1 MDQLGKCLPS
11 TPEDMSLIPR
21 IQLHKMFLVLQA
33 CELSVW
39 EVESRRSLRLP
50 DLVWKASCRLKRDL
64 ISKNKVDKD

>member
-1 MDQLGKCLPS
+1 MDQLVKCLPS

-39 EVESRRSLRLP
+39 EVSQGDP
-50 DLVWKASCRLKRDL
+50 
-64 ISKNKVDKD
+64 